1 MAFLHTN
8 DEEKALPWQVK
19 LIFAAWIAFVV
30 FWGKNVYDC
39 GLSFGHVIDIAFF
52 TIIGILVYAEFE
64 NYITDFA
71 YNLGLLFLSFV
82 NLAETII
89 RFINI
94 EIVVVSIIVT
104 IIFACETIQSTR
116 KY

>member
-1 MAFLHTN
+1 MTFLHTN
-8 DEEKALPWQVK
+8 GEEKTLSWQAK

-30 FWGKNVYDC
+30 FWGKNVYDY
-39 GLSFGHVIDIAFF
+39 GLSFWHIIDIAFF
-52 TIIGILVYAEFE
+52 TSIGILVYAEFE

-82 NLAETII
+82 NLVETVI

-94 EIVVVSIIVT
+94 EIVVVSIVVT
-104 IIFACETIQSTR
+104 IIFAYETVQSTR
-116 KY
+116 EC